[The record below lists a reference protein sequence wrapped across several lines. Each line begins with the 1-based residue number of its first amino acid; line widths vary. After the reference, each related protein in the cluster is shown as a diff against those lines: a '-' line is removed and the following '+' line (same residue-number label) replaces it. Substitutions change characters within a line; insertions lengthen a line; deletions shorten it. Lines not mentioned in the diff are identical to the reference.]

1 MSSFIVLLTTGD
13 RNIFKILPLCTPMNK
28 KAVVAV
34 ISFII
39 FFAAFSEI
47 LSIKKAHILD
57 EWCTNFIIDKTGS
70 PTGEIPEPEPE
81 GDIKYQILSEAIV
94 AIQENLVSEIKYI
107 KKQPRSR
114 IPVINSL
121 DAYRKIFFITSA
133 VINNI
138 TAYATISG
146 YWGEK
151 TEELKISDIG
161 DIEDPE
167 QYQLWRQNI
176 NDDIETLTILDE
188 TCFEKGSLTSPED
201 IYHQVTTYSM
211 EGIPFLKR
219 FFLKN
224 WDVYTKERAQQMY
237 DKYTEHMENNNL
249 EEASAYLFNLCAV
262 KRSQGEIEDY
272 LDSFFGFGEYGIIMG
287 NDFRYSMVLEFF
299 VLLLLSASATALGIM
314 VLFYRSSLV
323 VVAGVTTGIL
333 AAALY
338 ASVYA
343 LPAFLLAGFV
353 VVILKHRLTPLNV
366 LESVII
372 SIKAGL
378 VLFIVQYVL
387 GVVLIYVGVIHIEV
401 SKGLTSLNSDFILAN
416 ALIIIQILLILLF
429 SLTGGLIALGFLRI
443 KTRIEKVKDENQEK
457 E

>member
-1 MSSFIVLLTTGD
+1 
-13 RNIFKILPLCTPMNK
+13 MNK

-57 EWCTNFIIDKTGS
+57 EWCTNFIIDRTGS

-81 GDIKYQILSEAIV
+81 GDINYQILSEAIV
-94 AIQENLVSEIKYI
+94 AIQENLISEIKYI

-121 DAYRKIFFITSA
+121 DHYRKLFFITSA
-133 VINNI
+133 VVNNI
-138 TAYATISG
+138 TAYATVSG

-151 TEELKISDIG
+151 TEELKISDTG

-176 NDDIETLTILDE
+176 KNNIETLTILDE
-188 TCFEKGSLTSPED
+188 TCFEKGLLTSPED
-201 IYHQVTTYSM
+201 IYHQITTYSL

-249 EEASAYLFNLCAV
+249 EEASAYLLNLCAV
-262 KRSQGEIEDY
+262 KISQGEIEDY
-272 LDSFFGFGEYGIIMG
+272 LNSFFGFGEYGIIMG
-287 NDFRYSMVLEFF
+287 NDFRYSMVLEFV
-299 VLLLLSASATALGIM
+299 VLLLLSTSAAALGIM

-323 VVAGVTTGIL
+323 VIVGVTTGIL

-343 LPAFLLAGFV
+343 FFAFLLAGFV
-353 VVILKHRLTPLNV
+353 VVILKHRLATLNV

-387 GVVLIYVGVIHIEV
+387 GVVLMYAGVIHIEV
-401 SKGLTSLNSDFILAN
+401 STGLTSLNNDFILAN
-416 ALIIIQILLILLF
+416 IFVVIQILFILLF
-429 SLTGGLIALGFLRI
+429 SLMGGLIALGFLRI
-443 KTRIEKVKDENQEK
+443 KTKMETKQEK